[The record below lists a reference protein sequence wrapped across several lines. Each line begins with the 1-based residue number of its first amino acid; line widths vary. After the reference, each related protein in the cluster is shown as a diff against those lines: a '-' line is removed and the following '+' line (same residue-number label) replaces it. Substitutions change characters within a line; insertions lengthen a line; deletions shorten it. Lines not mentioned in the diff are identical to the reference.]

1 MNKGLRGRWRK
12 RKARIA
18 YRKRLDKM
26 TDQELMRE
34 MGRSIEIAATSI
46 AYEIEKRRLEEITK
60 DDSK

>member
-1 MNKGLRGRWRK
+1 MSKGLRERWRK

-26 TDQELMRE
+26 TDRELMRE

-46 AYEIEKRRLEEITK
+46 AYELEKRRKRGIEE
-60 DDSK
+60 